1 MKKRIGIVGFGEMGK
16 RHGLEFRDA
25 TQGLI
30 EIAGVVEPSDEMYR
44 RGCEWNHLQPSRYGS
59 VREMLSDAAL
69 DGVLITSPNNTHL
82 ANLREFA
89 GQTIPILLEKPL
101 DTKPEAVAEIVRF
114 ANDYEGVIVVDH
126 VMRYAPIIQ
135 RARQIVESGK
145 LGKLASFQF
154 SQRVCSGPFNTFRRT
169 FEGGGG
175 QIIEKA
181 THDLD
186 VLLYLFDVLPD
197 RVAMVSRQQVI
208 GGTKPSDLRCADC
221 DERLYCPSAHH
232 SESIKTGIRDIS
244 LENDLCVYAEEVDV
258 PDNETCLIE
267 MADGT
272 FGTYSHTYFCE
283 MRGHSR
289 IYEVIGTEGA
299 MSIQLSAE
307 DPDYRGVIRVFPR
320 NRSGEVETY
329 EYDYHGKIHYNGGPY
344 VARHFYNLMTGAE
357 IKGFTTVNQ
366 AFVAEM
372 LGFAATQASRE
383 GRFVPVASLVP
394 EDLLAAYSTTYRG
407 ARKGPLATPKV
418 TSESGKAIC
427 V

>member
-1 MKKRIGIVGFGEMGK
+1 MLGEK
-16 RHGLEFRDA
+16 
-25 TQGLI
+25 
-30 EIAGVVEPSDEMYR
+30 S
-44 RGCEWNHLQPSRYGS
+44 
-59 VREMLSDAAL
+59 L

-82 ANLREFA
+82 LNLREFA
-89 GQTIPILLEKPL
+89 GQKIPILLEKPL
-101 DTKPEAVAEIVRF
+101 DTMPEVVAEIVRF
-114 ANDYEGVIVVDH
+114 ASCYEGIIVVDH

-186 VLLYLFDVLPD
+186 VLLYLFDALPD
-197 RVAMVSRQQVI
+197 KVAMISRQHVI
-208 GGTKPSDLRCADC
+208 GGDKPNDLRCAVC
-221 DERLYCPSAHH
+221 DERLHCPAAYH
-232 SESIKTGIRDIS
+232 SDSIKTGIKDIS
-244 LENDLCVYAEEVDV
+244 LENDLCVYAQEVDV

-267 MADGT
+267 MTDGT

-299 MSIQLSAE
+299 MSLQLSAE

-329 EYDYHGKIHYNGGPY
+329 DYDYHGKIHYNGGPY

-357 IKGFTTVNQ
+357 TKGFTTVNQ

-372 LGFAATQASRE
+372 LGFAAIKASRE

-394 EDLLAAYSTTYRG
+394 EDLQAAYASTYRG
-407 ARKGPLATPKV
+407 ARKQSLVVQKGRV
-418 TSESGKAIC
+418 ESGEAVC